1 MIAMSKIIVMIG
13 QPGAGKGTQAR
24 LLSEKYHYPQI
35 STGDL
40 LRAMAQADTPLGE
53 ELREILNSGQLVRD
67 EVLEELI
74 EERTSR
80 EDCRDGYIFD
90 GFPRTLAQAEHL
102 ESLAR
107 EQSKTVFLIR
117 VDVEDE
123 ILLKRVTGRLTC
135 SHCGEIYNLYFRPPK
150 VEGICDLDGAPLL
163 RRGDDTPTA
172 VSLRLS
178 AYREKTRPVI
188 TYYRETGRLIEVDGT
203 LPVQEVFEKIC
214 RSIEGERRE
223 SSGR

>member
-24 LLSEKYHYPQI
+24 LLAEKYHYPQI

-40 LRAMAQADTPLGE
+40 LRGMAQADTALGR

-80 EDCRDGYIFD
+80 EDCQQGYIFD

-107 EQSKTVFLIR
+107 AQSKAVFLIR
-117 VDVEDE
+117 VDVDDE

-135 SHCGEIYNLYFRPPK
+135 SRCGEIYNHYFRPPK
-150 VEGICDLDGAPLL
+150 VDGVCDLDGASLL

-188 TYYRETGRLIEVDGT
+188 AYYRESGRLIEVDGT

-214 RSIEGERRE
+214 QSIEGE
-223 SSGR
+223 SSGSSVA